1 MGKLARRGESALGTR
16 FARAIQ
22 RICDSIQ
29 LVGGEGVEPSPP
41 CGQGILSPSCLPF
54 HHPPIQIQKM
64 EAAQGFEP
72 WITDLQSAALVHLAM
87 PPHMMITS

>member
-41 CGQGILSPSCLPF
+41 CGEGICNPLP
-54 HHPPIQIQKM
+54 
-64 EAAQGFEP
+64 
-72 WITDLQSAALVHLAM
+72 
-87 PPHMMITS
+87 